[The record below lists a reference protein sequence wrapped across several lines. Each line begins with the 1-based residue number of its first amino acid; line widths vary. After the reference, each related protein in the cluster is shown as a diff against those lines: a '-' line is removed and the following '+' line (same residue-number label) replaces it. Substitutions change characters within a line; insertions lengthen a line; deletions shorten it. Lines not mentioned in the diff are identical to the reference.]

1 MTTKLIPSTD
11 LKNTKRTGLGWE
23 MLDST
28 AGAFVV
34 LEECSHSAPY
44 EIGRFAHNGTA
55 VSRANAFREAQTLA
69 GSRDIYDGQGF
80 SFNTYEEEAAPV
92 EPQAAALAAMT
103 YAEVETVSM
112 VASTVRHGLRK
123 KDISLRAL
131 RAIDAS
137 RPRYNPFDSSAFRM
151 TVAVWEL
158 VLTVIGS
165 RIDDTCKALV
175 ELEYAADREAQRRDT
190 PAEAVP
196 AAVAPEK
203 PAAPALAPLS
213 VGDRIND
220 GGVIRHVTAVRPGG
234 AIVVIDN
241 LIEMAANGVHRVET
255 CREICQR
262 IAKACGI
269 SHDYSFQAFSGAD
282 FNEAAAIATVKRT
295 QQRHASADQLAREF
309 IEAPAEGEPAANIY
323 RKSWP
328 EVVEAMKIEKAQP
341 CGTKPTARAFLALMI
356 GRDQSRLSPDRDT
369 VCDILKTHLV
379 NCYQHGVL
387 DPREF
392 TQAEQLATEAQRP
405 RDLLEALRTALLR
418 GLDIVEALKAAN

>member
-1 MTTKLIPSTD
+1 MTTKKLIPSTD

-44 EIGRFAHNGTA
+44 EIGRFTHDGTA
-55 VSRANAFREAQTLA
+55 VNRANAFREAQTLA
-69 GSRDIYDGQGF
+69 GSRDKYNGEGF

-103 YAEVETVSM
+103 YAEVKTVSM

-123 KDISLRAL
+123 KDISLRSL

-151 TVAVWEL
+151 TTAVWDL
-158 VLTVIGS
+158 VLTVIGT

-175 ELEYAADREAQRRDT
+175 DLEYAADREAQRRDT
-190 PAEAVP
+190 PAEP
-196 AAVAPEK
+196 AAPVAPVK
-203 PAAPALAPLS
+203 PALAPLS

-220 GGVIRHVTAVRPGG
+220 GGAIRHVTAVRPGG

-241 LIEMAANGVHRVET
+241 LIELAANGVHRVET
-255 CREICQR
+255 CRALCER

-269 SHDYSFQAFSGAD
+269 SHDYAFQAFSGAD
-282 FNEAAAIATVKRT
+282 FDEAAAIATVKRT
-295 QQRHASADQLAREF
+295 QQRHTSADQLAREF
-309 IEAPAEGEPAANIY
+309 VEAPITPAADIY
-323 RKSWP
+323 RMTWA
-328 EVVEAMKIEKAQP
+328 EVVEAMKVERAQP

-356 GRDQSRLSPDRDT
+356 GRDQSHLTPDRDT
-369 VCDILKTHLV
+369 VCDILKTHFV

-387 DPREF
+387 DPQEF
-392 TQAEQLATEAQRP
+392 AKADQLAATAERP

-418 GLDIVEALKAAN
+418 GLNIVEALKL

>member
-1 MTTKLIPSTD
+1 MTTKLTPSTD

-44 EIGRFAHNGTA
+44 EIGRFKHDGTA

-69 GSRDIYDGQGF
+69 GSRDKYNGEGF

-137 RPRYNPFDSSAFRM
+137 RPLYNPFHSSAFRM
-151 TVAVWEL
+151 TAAVWEL
-158 VLTVIGS
+158 ILTVIDS
-165 RIDDTCKALV
+165 RIDSTCKALV

-190 PAEAVP
+190 PAEAATP
-196 AAVAPEK
+196 AAPEK
-203 PAAPALAPLS
+203 PAAPTLAPLS

-241 LIEMAANGVHRVET
+241 LIELAAGGVHRVET
-255 CREICQR
+255 CRTICQR

-295 QQRHASADQLAREF
+295 QERHASADQLAREF
-309 IEAPAEGEPAANIY
+309 IEAPAAAEPAADIY

-328 EVVEAMKIEKAQP
+328 EVITAMQIERAQP
-341 CGTKPTARAFLALMI
+341 CGTKKTARGFLCLMI
-356 GRDQSRLSPDRDT
+356 TRDQSRLSPDRDT

-418 GLDIVEALKAAN
+418 GLDIVEAMQAASK